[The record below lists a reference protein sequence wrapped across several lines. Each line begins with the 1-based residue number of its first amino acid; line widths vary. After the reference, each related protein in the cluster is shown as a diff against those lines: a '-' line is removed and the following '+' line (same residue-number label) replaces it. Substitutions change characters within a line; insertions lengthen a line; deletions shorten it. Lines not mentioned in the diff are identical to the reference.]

1 MNLISSLFLFP
12 RNMFY
17 MRNCQ
22 QIKLLAIN
30 LSLDAIS
37 RSEQDITAKGQRKK
51 LDIGNEPDSNATSV
65 NRNNVRKIRN
75 CIPE

>member
-30 LSLDAIS
+30 ISLDAIS

-51 LDIGNEPDSNATSV
+51 LDIGNEPNFKSV
-65 NRNNVRKIRN
+65 SLD
-75 CIPE
+75 